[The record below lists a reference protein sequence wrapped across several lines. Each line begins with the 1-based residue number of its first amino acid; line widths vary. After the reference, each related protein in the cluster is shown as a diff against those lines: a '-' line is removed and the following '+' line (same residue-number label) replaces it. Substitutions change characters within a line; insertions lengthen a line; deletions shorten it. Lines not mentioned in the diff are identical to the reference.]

1 MTIGRDARRAE
12 RAPLVESV
20 LGKSAASAG
29 LDLLELTEYAW
40 HDCYGEITPPD
51 DVILNIL
58 ICSRGDLATM
68 IHAAK
73 TALVD
78 WRDLHLWAQH
88 VNSEQQKLSS
98 SARLGCSPASA
109 KRSGAWNCMAGG
121 AGAAQER
128 LDRVSFG

>member
-1 MTIGRDARRAE
+1 VAIGREARRAE

-29 LDLLELTEYAW
+29 LDLLELAEYAW

-68 IHAAK
+68 IHATK
-73 TALVD
+73 LALLD
-78 WRDLHLWAQH
+78 WRDLHLWAQQ
-88 VNSEQQKLSS
+88 VNSEQQKL
-98 SARLGCSPASA
+98 L
-109 KRSGAWNCMAGG
+109 
-121 AGAAQER
+121 
-128 LDRVSFG
+128 

>member
-1 MTIGRDARRAE
+1 
-12 RAPLVESV
+12 VESV

-40 HDCYGEITPPD
+40 HDCYGEIAPPD

-73 TALVD
+73 AALRD
-78 WRDLHLWAQH
+78 WRDLH
-88 VNSEQQKLSS
+88 
-98 SARLGCSPASA
+98 
-109 KRSGAWNCMAGG
+109 
-121 AGAAQER
+121 
-128 LDRVSFG
+128 

>member
-1 MTIGRDARRAE
+1 MSWLSAVPAQEACVAIGRDARRAE

-20 LGKSAASAG
+20 LGKSAATAG

-68 IHAAK
+68 IHAARV
-73 TALVD
+73 ALRD
-78 WRDLHLWAQH
+78 WRDLHLWAEH
-88 VNSEQQKLSS
+88 VSSELQKLIVKR
-98 SARLGCSPASA
+98 RLTSERTAVGLLRRPVSP
-109 KRSGAWNCMAGG
+109 
-121 AGAAQER
+121 
-128 LDRVSFG
+128 